1 MAAQLQDVECQL
13 EAVRALFGERQGLRG
28 AADIDAALG
37 LAGRRQAVSDE
48 GPVARFDVEREHG
61 ACDCRPVG
69 RLWSRR
75 AFHAHAVE
83 LRRYQAGRGCEAS
96 VLVSALGAV
105 QLSISEFLPSAD
117 SEESF

>member
-1 MAAQLQDVECQL
+1 MFRFRQGLFFIVQCLHAIFAAWISPIPDIAAQLQHVECQL

-69 RLWSRR
+69 RLRS
-75 AFHAHAVE
+75 
-83 LRRYQAGRGCEAS
+83 
-96 VLVSALGAV
+96 
-105 QLSISEFLPSAD
+105 
-117 SEESF
+117 

>member
-1 MAAQLQDVECQL
+1 MIKVVFASLPAGAFFPCPMFSAIYAAWISPIPDIAAQLQHVECQL

-69 RLWSRR
+69 RLRS
-75 AFHAHAVE
+75 
-83 LRRYQAGRGCEAS
+83 
-96 VLVSALGAV
+96 
-105 QLSISEFLPSAD
+105 
-117 SEESF
+117 